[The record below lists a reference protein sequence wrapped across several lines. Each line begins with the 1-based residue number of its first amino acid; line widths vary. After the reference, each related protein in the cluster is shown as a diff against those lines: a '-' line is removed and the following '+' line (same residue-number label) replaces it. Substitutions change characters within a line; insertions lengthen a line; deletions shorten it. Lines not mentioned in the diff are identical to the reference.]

1 MITKQALGNTLWGM
15 ADILRDKHARI
26 KVSEDLTVRVIVP
39 KSFSNNDIDS
49 FLKQKTKWIDNKIDY
64 FRTRKKTI
72 KLQRNQILYLGERYR
87 YFYYLELKNKIIV
100 NYKHKTIRSG
110 KDLLDPEIQRKWLKK
125 EARKIIIERLQ
136 HFAEKYNLKYN
147 RTFIRNQKTKWGN
160 CSKKK
165 NLSFNRRLIQTPL
178 HVIDYLVV
186 HELVH
191 TQRMDHSNKFWLKIK
206 LIYPEFEKSRKW
218 LNKYD
223 VQFY

>member
-1 MITKQALGNTLWGM
+1 MTSIINKYQ
-15 ADILRDKHARI
+15 IEQREVKHARI

-39 KSFSNNDIDS
+39 ISFSKNDIDS
-49 FLKQKTKWIDNKIDY
+49 LLKQKTKWIDNKIDY

-87 YFYYLELKNKIIV
+87 YFHYSELKNKVII

-110 KDLLDPEIQRKWLKK
+110 KDLLDPEIQRKWLKQD
-125 EARKIIIERLQ
+125 ARRIIIERLQ
-136 HFAEKYNLKYN
+136 HFAEKHNLKYN
-147 RTFIRNQKTKWGN
+147 RIFIRNQKTKWGN

-165 NLSFNRRLIQTPL
+165 NLSFNWRLIQTPL

-191 TQRMDHSNKFWLKIK
+191 TQIMDHSNKFWLKVK
-206 LIYPEFEKSRKW
+206 LIYPEFEKSSKW

-223 VQFY
+223 VQFD